1 MVPPALVYFVKFCS
15 MARMAARL
23 ILSGVG
29 KSGSP
34 APKSTTST
42 PCVRSFS
49 ASAAT
54 RIVDDTLMAEMRS
67 AISCLACTS
76 ISFPPTLLMLS
87 SPKSLLQP
95 DFYRRRHQPGDVAAQ
110 REDFLH
116 QPRAD
121 E

>member
-1 MVPPALVYFVKFCS
+1 
-15 MARMAARL
+15 MAARL

-42 PCVRSFS
+42 PCARNFS

-54 RIVDDTLMAEMRS
+54 FMVDDTLIKEIRS
-67 AISCLACTS
+67 AISRFVCTTIIRSSLPLAFS
-76 ISFPPTLLMLS
+76 KPLP
-87 SPKSLLQP
+87 QP
-95 DFYRRRHQPGDVAAQ
+95 YLHRRRHQPADITAQ
-110 REDFLH
+110 SNNLLH

-121 E
+121 ERVRL